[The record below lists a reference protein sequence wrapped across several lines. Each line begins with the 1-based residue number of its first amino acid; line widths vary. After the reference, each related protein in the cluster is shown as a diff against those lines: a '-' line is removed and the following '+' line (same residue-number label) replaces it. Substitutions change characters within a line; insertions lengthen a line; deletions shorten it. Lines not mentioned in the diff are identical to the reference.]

1 MQTLFLQPTK
11 EDAEIV
17 NNLGALWDSVY
28 NKWYIT
34 YDMDYTPFVNWMSP
48 EVLALCKQYSKSQ

>member
-48 EVLALCKQYSKSQ
+48 EILSLCKQYSKSQ